1 MDFNDSFLSEEHREL
16 LKSVTESADPI
27 SASPIEVV
35 AVPKFPSPHQG
46 KHGSSRGG
54 SVVKHDRHSHS
65 RRGGHP
71 KKGTSAIPFFIN
83 FFLIKISTSFNF

>member
-27 SASPIEVV
+27 SASPVEVV
-35 AVPKFPSPHQG
+35 AGPKFPSPHQG

-65 RRGGHP
+65 RRDGHP

-83 FFLIKISTSFNF
+83 FFFY